1 MSDRI
6 AFIFSLAIILGFN
19 SLTSLKV
26 RADSIESAS
35 DGTGTNV
42 NRNSNTYLIQG
53 GTQTGTNLF
62 HSFQEF
68 GLSAGEIAHF
78 LSQPNIE
85 NILARVTG
93 GNPSLI
99 NGLLQVSGG
108 NSHLYLMNPAGIV
121 FGSNASLNVP
131 GDFFATTA
139 TGIGFGGD
147 RIFQAIGSNDYD
159 SLLGMPTSFDFGI
172 DNAAPLINA
181 GNLSVGTGHN
191 IMLTGGTVIN
201 TGQLNAPGGNI
212 TIAAIPGTNRVK
224 ISQAGM
230 ILSLEPDIPT
240 SATGNPLTLT
250 ALDLPAL
257 LVGAESQGIETG
269 LKTNNTG
276 EVQLASGENIPWE
289 TGTAI
294 VTGNVDVSL
303 GTLGSVGGNVGIFGD
318 RLALFNAN
326 IDASGDSGGGT
337 VLIGGEYQGLGD
349 LPTGDRVY
357 IDANSTI
364 RTDALSEG
372 DGGRVIVWADE
383 ITGFYGNISARGGQ
397 HGGNGG
403 FVETSGKQDL
413 IFRGDIDVSASQG
426 QDGFILLDP
435 QNINIVTGAAGS
447 QANDAA
453 LGDNQILF
461 ADGGAT
467 TFTISTG
474 TLQSLSGTILLQAT
488 QDISTNIGVSLNFT
502 AATSVTFQANNNIF
516 LNNATLNFAGATA
529 IAFIADADNDGIGDV
544 NMANGSIINTNGADL
559 NLTGARLFVQDINAG
574 TGKITLNGKNEV
586 TFNNT
591 PTISTQDLTIRSDII
606 NLAIPTTIN
615 GTGNLVLETAT
626 ASRDIILGGT
636 GTLLT
641 ALDLTTSELQTLQ
654 NGFSSVT
661 IGRTDGTGNITL
673 SDPNSLIQPTH
684 IAGAG
689 NFIGANQNAAWT
701 LTGSNSGSLGGLANS
716 LTFSNVA
723 KITGGNADDT
733 FAFTSGVNFNGNID
747 GGAGFDTLDY
757 ANYGNAVSVDIFN
770 GTATGTLGIANIE
783 TFISP
788 PTPTTTTPTLTP
800 TPTTTPTPTPTLT
813 PTTTTIS
820 LPASLVSPLQT
831 RSLSTLSVS
840 SLNSNSE
847 SLTLSRDRV
856 GNLLDRGNI
865 EEAIVTLDAYH
876 SQSFLSYFSKDKAT
890 NVPSLE
896 DLQLTLHR
904 MSKETGEMTA
914 SLYIFSRSDRLD
926 LILVPPTSEPIHYS
940 IPDISQETLLA
951 EIYNFQNAI
960 AHPLHRRNTRYL
972 APAQQLYKWLIAPAE
987 KDLQHF
993 AIKTIMF
1000 VLDDGL
1006 RTLPMAALH
1015 DGNKFLVENYAL
1027 SLVPSLYLVPPHY
1040 VDIRNSSVVA
1050 MGMSKF
1056 TNNGAL
1062 PAVPV
1067 EVDTIAQKF
1076 NAPETFLNET
1086 FTLKALQRES
1096 QRNQTQILHLATHGQ
1111 FQPGIP
1117 SESYI
1122 QLWDRP
1128 LTLEEMGALNWGA
1141 TNIELLVLSACR
1153 TALGDESA
1161 EYGFAG
1167 LTIQSG
1173 ISSAVAS
1180 LWYADDAGTL
1190 ALMTEFYR
1198 QLRETPTK
1206 AQALRQGQ
1214 MALIQG
1220 EVRLEKEES
1229 ELDSKK
1235 IGELVSPFG
1244 RVTLPPELANL
1255 SDRNFQHPYYWA
1267 GFTMIGSP
1275 W

>member
-1 MSDRI
+1 MSDRV
-6 AFIFSLAIILGFN
+6 ALIFSLPIILGFN
-19 SLTSLKV
+19 SLTALAV
-26 RADSIESAS
+26 RANSIEPAF
-35 DGTGTNV
+35 DGTDTHV
-42 NRNSNTYLIQG
+42 DRNSNTYLIQG

-68 GLSAGEIAHF
+68 GLSSGEIAHF

-108 NSHLYLMNPAGIV
+108 NSHLYLMNPAGII
-121 FGSNASLNVP
+121 FGNNASLNVP

-147 RIFQAIGSNDYD
+147 RAFQAIGSNDYD

-172 DNAAPLINA
+172 DNAAPIINA

-240 SATGNPLTLT
+240 SATGNPLTVT

-276 EVQLASGENIPWE
+276 EIQLASGENIPWE

-303 GTLGSVGGNVGIFGD
+303 GTLGSGGGNVGIFGD
-318 RLALFNAN
+318 RLGLFNAN

-357 IDANSTI
+357 IDTNSTI
-364 RTDALSEG
+364 NADAISEG

-397 HGGNGG
+397 NGGNGG

-426 QDGFILLDP
+426 QDGFIILDP
-435 QNINIVTGAAGS
+435 QDINIVAGAQAS

-453 LGDNQILF
+453 LADNQILF

-488 QDISTNIGVSLNFT
+488 QDIFTNIGVNLNFT

-516 LNNATLNFAGATA
+516 LNNATLNFTGATA
-529 IAFIADADNDGIGDV
+529 IAFIADADNNSIGDV
-544 NMANGSIINTNGADL
+544 NMANASTINTNGADL
-559 NLTGARLFVQDINAG
+559 SLSGNQIFVQNIDAG

-591 PTISTQDLTIRSDII
+591 PTISTQDLTIRSDRIDL
-606 NLAIPTTIN
+606 NIPTTIN

-626 ASRDIILGGT
+626 ANRDIILGGT
-636 GTLLT
+636 GATAT
-641 ALDLTTSELQTLQ
+641 ALDLTTSQLQTLQ

-661 IGRTDGTGNITL
+661 IGRSDGTGNITL
-673 SDPNSLIQPTH
+673 NDPNSLIQNTQ

-689 NFIGANQNAAWT
+689 NFIGANQNTAWT
-701 LTGSNSGSLGGLANS
+701 LTGSNSGSVNGLANS

-723 KITGGNADDT
+723 KITGGSGNDT
-733 FAFTSGVNFNGNID
+733 FAFANGVNFNGKID

-757 ANYGNAVSVDIFN
+757 ANYGNAVSVDIIN

-783 TFISP
+783 NVISP
-788 PTPTTTTPTLTP
+788 PASGTTTATITAT
-800 TPTTTPTPTPTLT
+800 TATTTPTPI
-813 PTTTTIS
+813 TTS
-820 LPASLVSPLQT
+820 LPASLVASLQT
-831 RSLSTLSVS
+831 RSLSPLSLF
-840 SLNSNSE
+840 SLNSDDE
-847 SLTLSRDRV
+847 SLVLSRDRV

-865 EEAIVTLDAYH
+865 EEAIAALDAYH
-876 SQSFLSYFSKDKAT
+876 SQSFLRYFSKDEAT
-890 NVPSLE
+890 TTPSLK

-904 MSKETGEMTA
+904 MSEETGEMTA

-926 LILVPPTSEPIHYS
+926 LILVPPTSDPIHYS
-940 IPDISQETLLA
+940 LPDISQETLLA

-972 APAQQLYKWLIAPAE
+972 APAQQLYKWLIAIAE
-987 KDLQHF
+987 KDLQRF
-993 AIKTIMF
+993 NIETIMF

-1015 DGNKFLVENYAL
+1015 DGNKFLIENYAI
-1027 SLVPSLYLVPPHY
+1027 SLVPSLHLIPPHY

-1050 MGMSKF
+1050 MGMSEF

-1067 EVDTIAQKF
+1067 EINTIAQQF

-1086 FTLKALQRES
+1086 FTLKAVQQEP
-1096 QRNQTQILHLATHGQ
+1096 QRNHAQIVHLATHGQ
-1111 FQPGIP
+1111 FQPGTP

-1128 LTLEEMGALNWGA
+1128 LTLEEMGALNWG
-1141 TNIELLVLSACR
+1141 TKNIELLVLSACR

-1173 ISSAVAS
+1173 VSSAVAS

-1198 QLRETPTK
+1198 QLRKTPTK

-1220 EVRLEKEES
+1220 EVRLEKEDS

-1255 SDRNFQHPYYWA
+1255 GDRGFQHPYYWA

>member
-1 MSDRI
+1 MRDRI
-6 AFIFSLAIILGFN
+6 ACIFSLAIILGCRP
-19 SLTSLKV
+19 LTSLPV
-26 RADSIESAS
+26 RANSIESAP
-35 DGTGTNV
+35 DGTNTNV
-42 NRNSNTYLIQG
+42 ERNGNTYLIQG
-53 GTQTGTNLF
+53 GTQTGNNLF

-121 FGSNASLNVP
+121 FGNNASLNVP

-147 RIFQAIGSNDYD
+147 RVFQAIGSNDYD

-172 DNAAPLINA
+172 DNAAPIINA

-191 IMLTGGTVIN
+191 IMLTGGTIIN

-257 LVGAESQGIETG
+257 LVGAESQGVETG

-276 EVQLASGENIPWE
+276 EIQLASGENIPWE

-318 RLALFNAN
+318 RLGLFNAN

-364 RTDALSEG
+364 NADAISEG
-372 DGGRVIVWADE
+372 DGGRVIVWADDA
-383 ITGFYGNISARGGQ
+383 TGFQGDISARGGSIS
-397 HGGNGG
+397 GDGG
-403 FVETSGKQDL
+403 FVEVSGKDTL
-413 IFRGDIDVSASQG
+413 IFEGFVDVSTTNG
-426 QDGFILLDP
+426 KEGTLLLDP
-435 QNINIVTGAAGS
+435 VNI
-447 QANDAA
+447 
-453 LGDNQILF
+453 
-461 ADGGAT
+461 
-467 TFTISTG
+467 TISSAADSVGVATALDDSILTDADIG
-474 TLQSLSGTILLQAT
+474 GNITINETTLSALSGNIILEA
-488 QDISTNIGVSLNFT
+488 S
-502 AATSVTFQANNNIF
+502 NNIY
-516 LNNATLNFAGATA
+516 LSTATLNFTVASSIT
-529 IAFIADADNDGIGDV
+529 FIADADNSGAGDV
-544 NMANGSIINTNGADL
+544 NMAHNSTINTSGADL
-559 NLTGARLFVQDINAG
+559 NFSGNQIFVQHINAG
-574 TGKITLNGKNEV
+574 TGKITLNGKNKV
-586 TFNNT
+586 AFNND
-591 PTISTQDLTIRSDII
+591 PIISTQDLTIRSDLIDFVSP
-606 NLAIPTTIN
+606 ATIN
-615 GTGNLVLETAT
+615 GTGNLVLETST
-626 ASRDIILGGT
+626 ASQDIIVGGT

-641 ALDLTTSELQTLQ
+641 ALDLTTSKLQTLQ

-661 IGRTDGTGNITL
+661 IGRSDGTGNITL
-673 SDPNSLIQPTH
+673 SNPNSLIQNTH

-723 KITGGNADDT
+723 KITGGSGNDT
-733 FAFTSGVNFNGNID
+733 FALSSGVNFNGKID

-757 ANYGNAVSVDIFN
+757 SNYGNSILVNLIN
-770 GTATGTLGIANIE
+770 GTAAGTLGIANIE
-783 TFISP
+783 NVISP
-788 PTPTTTTPTLTP
+788 PASGTTTATITTTTTPTTP
-800 TPTTTPTPTPTLT
+800 TPITT
-813 PTTTTIS
+813 S
-820 LPASLVSPLQT
+820 LPASLVASLQT
-831 RSLSTLSVS
+831 RSLSPLSLF
-840 SLNSNSE
+840 SLNSDDE
-847 SLTLSRDRV
+847 SLVLSRDRV

-865 EEAIVTLDAYH
+865 EEAIAALDAYH
-876 SQSFLSYFSKDKAT
+876 SQSFLRYFSKDEAT
-890 NVPSLE
+890 TTPSLE

-904 MSKETGEMTA
+904 MSEETGEMTA

-926 LILVPPTSEPIHYS
+926 LILVPPTSDPIHYS
-940 IPDISQETLLA
+940 LPDVSRDTLLA
-951 EIYNFQNAI
+951 EIYSFQNAI

-972 APAQQLYKWLIAPAE
+972 GPAQQLYKWLIAIAE
-987 KDLQHF
+987 KDLQRF
-993 AIKTIMF
+993 NIETIMF

-1015 DGNKFLVENYAL
+1015 DGDRFLIENYAI
-1027 SLVPSLYLVPPHY
+1027 SLVPSLHLISPHY
-1040 VDIRNSSVVA
+1040 VDIRNSSIVA
-1050 MGMSKF
+1050 MGMSEF
-1056 TNNGAL
+1056 IDNGAL

-1067 EVDTIAQKF
+1067 EVSNIAQKF
-1076 NAPETFLNET
+1076 NASEIFLNET
-1086 FTLKALQRES
+1086 FTLKALQQEP
-1096 QRNQTQILHLATHGQ
+1096 QRKQAQIVHLATHGQ
-1111 FQPGIP
+1111 FEPGTP

-1122 QLWDRP
+1122 QLWDRA

-1141 TNIELLVLSACR
+1141 KNIELLVLSACR
-1153 TALGDESA
+1153 TAFGDESA

-1173 ISSAVAS
+1173 VSSAVAS

-1198 QLRETPTK
+1198 HLRETPIK

-1214 MALIQG
+1214 IALIQG
-1220 EVRLEKEES
+1220 EVRLEKEDS

-1244 RVTLPPELANL
+1244 RVVLPPEFANL
-1255 SDRNFQHPYYWA
+1255 SDRGFQHPYYWA
-1267 GFTMIGSP
+1267 GFTMIGAP